1 MPDSSFTL
9 SSKPFCYMILEFLLA
24 SLSMM
29 LNLGG
34 KILKNYMIIE
44 TLRKILWLITK
55 ISPTKLSR
63 ESETN
68 IPGIGTL
75 SPARITSL
83 FA

>member
-1 MPDSSFTL
+1 
-9 SSKPFCYMILEFLLA
+9 MILEFLLA

-29 LNLGG
+29 LNLEG
-34 KILKNYMIIE
+34 KILKSYIIIE
-44 TLRKILWLITK
+44 TLRRILWLIIK
-55 ISPTKLSR
+55 IAPTKLSR
-63 ESETN
+63 ESESN